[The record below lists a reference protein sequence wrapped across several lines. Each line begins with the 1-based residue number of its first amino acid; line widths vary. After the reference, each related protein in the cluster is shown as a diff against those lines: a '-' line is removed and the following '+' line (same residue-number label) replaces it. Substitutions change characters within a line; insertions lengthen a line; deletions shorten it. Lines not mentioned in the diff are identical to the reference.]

1 MNLFFL
7 TGGFLKADTWSA
19 CLATAGGVSSTKKA
33 QQAVPAEELQSELD
47 YRTLTALANTTYF
60 HLWLD
65 ITNEA

>member
-1 MNLFFL
+1 MNLFFYWRFSKSGHVVCL
-7 TGGFLKADTWSA
+7 FGYRWGSLKY
-19 CLATAGGVSSTKKA
+19 KKA

-47 YRTLTALANTTYF
+47 YRTLTALANTTSF